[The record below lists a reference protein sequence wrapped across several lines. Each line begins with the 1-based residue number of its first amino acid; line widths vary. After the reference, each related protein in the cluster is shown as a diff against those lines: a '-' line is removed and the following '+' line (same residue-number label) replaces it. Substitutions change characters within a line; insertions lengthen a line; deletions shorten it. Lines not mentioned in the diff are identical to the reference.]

1 MPIGAVRLSL
11 KRSESRCKQ
20 WAVIEDVDKG
30 SYGETRMKKVNKED
44 SKENGGEKLETGSRH
59 YFWEEFWCKWRECN
73 SLRVRID
80 NT

>member
-20 WAVIEDVDKG
+20 QAVIEDVDKG

-44 SKENGGEKLETGSRH
+44 SKENGGRN
-59 YFWEEFWCKWRECN
+59 WRQEVDITSGKSFGVN
-73 SLRVRID
+73 GGNATV
-80 NT
+80 